1 MDKKKAHKSWWKQ
14 LRRFMKTNTSL
25 TIIIS
30 AVLLLEM
37 MMGVMFYA
45 AQNFIQQ
52 TMERM
57 AIALTGGV
65 LWFDVNKGIERL
77 SKILMPLLFVML
89 IVMAIHM
96 VFLDGGTKGLRFLL
110 EADFTKLTSKG
121 ILEAVGLSF
130 FTLSIG
136 MGALITY
143 GSYMPKDDQRESLHA
158 RVDEYLLANH

>member
-89 IVMAIHM
+89 IVMGCHGYGRVYGM
-96 VFLDGGTKGLRFLL
+96 VCSQDPISRFAHSLIPVSGGP
-110 EADFTKLTSKG
+110 
-121 ILEAVGLSF
+121 
-130 FTLSIG
+130 
-136 MGALITY
+136 AL
-143 GSYMPKDDQRESLHA
+143 GCSHCHLHHLPG
-158 RVDEYLLANH
+158 VDEYLLANH